1 MRLRTLAPKKGS
13 GSVSI
18 PYRVSKRTSVSC
30 VFVCSC
36 AATPG
41 IFVPERPGVQPSL
54 HPIPLHIE
62 RCWSAGPGANV
73 SDGPSHAKHVKTGR
87 QVGQNTGTYDI
98 VPPGSM
104 LPSAEPSH
112 CARVCVCLSLS
123 LCRSVSNP
131 VSKGFVQLELDSA
144 GDGSACAGLPSTK
157 TPPAM
162 RSVDVPAGRSWMPL
176 CIAGMPPMLMAM
188 GLSRKPQ
195 MKRADSRM

>member
-1 MRLRTLAPKKGS
+1 MAFVRLRTLAPKKGS

-41 IFVPERPGVQPSL
+41 IFVPERKGVQPSL

-112 CARVCVCLSLS
+112 CARVCVCVSLSLS
-123 LCRSVSNP
+123 VGLCPTLFRRASCNLSLIQQGMGVHVLVSHQRRRHQP
-131 VSKGFVQLELDSA
+131 
-144 GDGSACAGLPSTK
+144 CA
-157 TPPAM
+157 
-162 RSVDVPAGRSWMPL
+162 V
-176 CIAGMPPMLMAM
+176 
-188 GLSRKPQ
+188 
-195 MKRADSRM
+195 